1 MCARRGRR
9 AALAGVL
16 ALACGLAGC
25 GERQNPFA
33 PVGNV
38 FFTFTDLRRGTGPVA
53 AVGDVLTI
61 NYVGW
66 LHDSGETDNKG
77 QQIDSANDQTFV
89 LGAGQV
95 IDGFDQGLVGMS
107 VGGSRRLTIPP
118 YLAYGSTGS
127 DNVPPDTPLV
137 YDVELTGLRAL
148 TTDSAPFQIIDLK
161 IGTGPEAVN
170 GDTLTVQY
178 AGWLYDEDQVD
189 HKGLRFEVGPA
200 NGFNFVLGTGQVI
213 PGWDQGLVGMRVEG
227 ERRLIVPPELAYGS
241 TRRGL
246 IPPNATLVFDII
258 LVTVQ

>member
-9 AALAGVL
+9 AALACVL
-16 ALACGLAGC
+16 ALASGLAGC

-38 FFTFTDLRRGTGPVA
+38 FFTFTDLRRGTGPVS

-61 NYVGW
+61 NYTGW

-77 QQIDSANDQTFV
+77 QRIDSASDQTFV

-95 IDGFDQGLVGMS
+95 IAGFDQGLVGMS
-107 VGGSRRLTIPP
+107 VGGLRRLNIPP
-118 YLAYGSTGS
+118 HLAFGSTGS
-127 DNVPPDTPLV
+127 DNVP
-137 YDVELTGLRAL
+137 RIHR
-148 TTDSAPFQIIDLK
+148 SAPFQIIDLK

-170 GDTLTVQY
+170 GDTLTVRY

-189 HKGLRFEVGPA
+189 NKGLRFEVGPA
-200 NGFNFVLGTGQVI
+200 TGFTFVLGTGQVI
-213 PGWDQGLVGMRVEG
+213 PGWDQGLVGMREEG

-241 TRRGL
+241 TRRSL
-246 IPPNATLVFDII
+246 IPPNATLVFDVQ
-258 LVTVQ
+258 LVTLQ